1 MNILLVMNTPD
12 ERAWYEEQLYLSGHD
27 ATTCATAKM
36 ALEYCQQMYFPL
48 IVLDCHVPD
57 IPAEE
62 LCRRIRGLPQERYS
76 LIFAIVDP
84 ATCAHFHT
92 MIEIGVDDYL
102 LKPVEAIQFRLRL
115 GLLERR
121 ARYAHAMEILR
132 TTQSY
137 AGNIVESSLD
147 MIIAVDMRR
156 HIVEF
161 NKAAQEAFGYRLEEV
176 LGKHVDMLYTDAVES
191 ATISQ
196 TTILQGRCIREIWNK
211 RKNGDLFLCLLS
223 ASILR
228 DMYGNPIGIMG
239 ISRDITNQKRSEEAL
254 KQAHADLE
262 RQNLDLARAAKLKDD
277 FLSLIS
283 HELRTPLT
291 VILSHAELL
300 HEGLYG
306 LLDET
311 QLASVESIQQ
321 SGHRLATLINDM
333 LDFSKLQ
340 QGRLELKLAAVAIDR
355 LCQVCLQTVEPQAAE
370 KKLKLT
376 STLDPAV
383 QHIQADERL
392 LMQVLLNLLRNAV
405 KFTLYGGKV
414 GLDVHGD
421 PAQQAVHFVVWDTG
435 IGIAEEDLNKL
446 FQPFVQLDAGLTREY
461 VGAGLGLSMVCQIIN
476 LHGGSIAVES
486 KLGQGSRFTVT
497 VPWN

>member
-1 MNILLVMNTPD
+1 MNILLVMNAPE
-12 ERAWYEEQLYLSGHD
+12 ERAWYEEQIYLSGHE
-27 ATTCATAKM
+27 ATACVTAKI
-36 ALEYCQQMYFPL
+36 ALECCQQMHFPL
-48 IVLDCHVPD
+48 IILDCQVPD
-57 IPAEE
+57 ITAEE
-62 LCRRIRGLPQERYS
+62 LCRRIRGLPQDRYS
-76 LIFAIVDP
+76 LLFAIIDP
-84 ATCAHFHT
+84 ANCARFQA
-92 MIEIGVDDYL
+92 MIDAGVDDYL
-102 LKPVEAIQFRLRL
+102 LKPVDAVQFRLRL

-161 NKAAQEAFGYRLEEV
+161 NKAAQETFGYRLEEV
-176 LGKHVDMLYTDAVES
+176 LGKHVDMLYADTGES
-191 ATISQ
+191 AAIAQ
-196 TTILQGRCIREIWNK
+196 TTILQGRCVREIWNK
-211 RKNGDLFLCLLS
+211 RKNGDIFPCLLS
-223 ASILR
+223 ASILQ
-228 DMYGNPIGIMG
+228 DIYGNPIGIMG
-239 ISRDITNQKRSEEAL
+239 ISRDITVQKKAEEAL
-254 KQAHADLE
+254 KNAHAHLE
-262 RQNLDLARAAKLKDD
+262 QQHLELVQAAKLKDD

-300 HEGLYG
+300 HEGIYG

-321 SGHRLATLINDM
+321 SGHRLTTLINDM

-340 QGRLELKLAAVAIDR
+340 QGRIELKMGSVAVEN
-355 LCQVCLQTVEPQAAE
+355 LCQVSLQAIQPQVVE
-370 KKLKLT
+370 KKLNL
-376 STLDPAV
+376 SVSIDPEV
-383 QHIQADERL
+383 HHIQVDERL

-405 KFTLYGGKV
+405 KFTLYGGKI
-414 GLDVHGD
+414 GLEVRGD
-421 PAQQAVHFVVWDTG
+421 PTQQMVHFVVWDTG

-446 FQPFVQLDAGLTREY
+446 FQPFMQLNTGLTREY

-497 VPWN
+497 LPWN